1 MKKRKPTRMVIGWK
15 TLAVKNSLKT
25 HPDDYEDAIIIFSLP
40 SDITDYLR
48 DGNRFSTK
56 FLFKIWHRFFIALK
70 NSFYDGLL

>member
-1 MKKRKPTRMVIGWK
+1 MVIGWK

-48 DGNRFSTK
+48 DDSRFSTK
-56 FLFKIWHRFFIALK
+56 FLFKTWHRFLIALK
-70 NSFYDGLL
+70 NSFYESLL